1 MRIQVQD
8 LCIEMNISQLSIPRL
23 ILRGVSMKII
33 TGIGVN
39 GGIAIGPCTI
49 YRRSSEEVKFVIV
62 DDINDEN
69 LRYEAALEKTLND
82 LQGLYEK
89 AVETVGEAAAQ
100 IIEVHKM
107 VLQDIEYDSSV
118 RTIISTQKTSA
129 EYAVYITATNFSNL
143 FATMDNEYMKERA
156 ADVRDASKRLL
167 AKLQGKADAGVKV
180 NTPSVLVA
188 DDLAPSETVQ
198 LDRSMILGFVTQQ
211 GSSNSHTAI
220 LARTMDIPAVVGAAF
235 ELVEEYEGKLI
246 VVDGFTGKIYIDP
259 EEAILEELRE
269 KQSKENV
276 RKELLKELKGRESI
290 TPDGQKINI
299 YANIGNCNDVE
310 NVIQNDAEG
319 IGLFRSEFLYLEKD
333 HYPTEEEQFSAYKT
347 VVEHMGGKRVII
359 RTLDIGADKKV
370 DYFEL
375 GEEEN
380 PALGYRAIRICLDRV
395 SLFKTQLRAIFRA
408 SAYGTVSIMFPM
420 IISLE
425 EVLELKGIVEEVKQE
440 LKTEGIPYSSV
451 ELGIM
456 IETPAAAVISDILAK
471 EVDFFSLGT
480 NDLTQYTLAIDRQN
494 RKLERFYNAH
504 HTAVLRLIEMVTKNA
519 HDHGIWVG
527 ICGELASDLSLT
539 EVFLRMG
546 IDELS
551 VSPGKVLEVRNKVV
565 NYKRFEGN

>member
-1 MRIQVQD
+1 M
-8 LCIEMNISQLSIPRL
+8 E
-23 ILRGVSMKII
+23 II

-39 GGIAIGPCTI
+39 GGIAIGSCTI
-49 YRRSSEEVKFVIV
+49 YRRSSEEMKYVKV
-62 DDINDEN
+62 DNTEN
-69 LRYEAALEKTLND
+69 EIIRYEAALKETLKE
-82 LQGLYEK
+82 LQSLHEK
-89 AVETVGEAAAQ
+89 AVETVGDAAAQ

-107 VLQDIEYDSSV
+107 MLQDIEYDSSV
-118 RTIISTQKTSA
+118 RSIINTQKTNA
-129 EYAVYITATNFSNL
+129 EYAVYITSSNFSNL
-143 FATMDNEYMKERA
+143 FASMEDDYMKERA
-156 ADVRDASKRLL
+156 ADVKDASKRLL
-167 AKLQGKADAGVKV
+167 AQLQGKAVSEIKV
-180 NTPSVLVA
+180 GIPCVLVS

-198 LDRSMILGFVTQQ
+198 LDRSMILGFVTEQ

-220 LARTMDIPAVVGAAF
+220 LARTLDIPAVVGAAM
-235 ELVEEYEGKLI
+235 ELKEEYEGKLV
-246 VVDGFTGKIYIDP
+246 VVDGFTGKIYLDP
-259 EEAILEELRE
+259 EDEILEELRE
-269 KQSKENV
+269 KQSKERV

-290 TPDGQKINI
+290 TLDGQRINI
-299 YANIGNCNDVE
+299 YANIGNCNDIE

-333 HYPTEEEQFSAYKT
+333 YYPTEEEQFTAYKT
-347 VVEHMGGKRVII
+347 VVERMEGKKVII

-375 GEEEN
+375 DEEEN

-408 SAYGTVSIMFPM
+408 SAFGMVSIMFPM
-420 IISLE
+420 VISLE
-425 EVLELKGIVEEVKQE
+425 EVLELKEIVEEVKQE
-440 LKTEGIPYSSV
+440 LKLEGIPYSSV

-456 IETPAAAVISDILAK
+456 IETPAAAIISDILAK

-504 HTAVLRLIEMVTKNA
+504 HTAILRLIEMVTKNA

-527 ICGELASDLSLT
+527 ICGELASDISLT
-539 EVFLRMG
+539 ETFLRMG

-551 VSPGKVLEVRNKVV
+551 VSPGKVLEIRNKVV
-565 NYKRFEGN
+565 SFK

>member
-1 MRIQVQD
+1 M
-8 LCIEMNISQLSIPRL
+8 E
-23 ILRGVSMKII
+23 II

-49 YRRSSEEVKFVIV
+49 YRRSSEEIKYVTV
-62 DDINDEN
+62 DDTNNEIV
-69 LRYEAALEKTLND
+69 RYETALEETLKD
-82 LQGLYEK
+82 LQRLHEK
-89 AVETVGEAAAQ
+89 AVETVGDAAAQ

-107 VLQDIEYDSSV
+107 MLQDIEYDGSV
-118 RTIISTQKTSA
+118 RDIINTQKTNA
-129 EYAVYITATNFSNL
+129 EYAVYITSLNFSNL
-143 FATMDNEYMKERA
+143 FASMDDEYMKERA
-156 ADVRDASKRLL
+156 ADVKDASKRLL
-167 AKLQGKADAGVKV
+167 AKLQGKANSEIKV
-180 NTPSVLVA
+180 GTPCVLA
-188 DDLAPSETVQ
+188 SDDLAPSETVQ

-220 LARTMDIPAVVGAAF
+220 LARTMDIPAVVGAAM
-235 ELVEEYEGKLI
+235 ELKEEYEGKLVI
-246 VVDGFTGKIYIDP
+246 VDGFTGKIYMDP
-259 EEAILEELRE
+259 VEEILEEFRE
-269 KQSKENV
+269 KQSKENA
-276 RKELLKELKGRESI
+276 RKELLKELKGRDSI
-290 TPDGQKINI
+290 TPNGQRINI

-333 HYPTEEEQFSAYKT
+333 HYPTEEEQFTAYKT
-347 VVEHMGGKRVII
+347 VVERMGGKKVII

-408 SAYGTVSIMFPM
+408 SAFGTVSIMFPM
-420 IISLE
+420 VISLE
-425 EVLELKGIVEEVKQE
+425 EVLELKGIVEEVKEE
-440 LKTEGIPYSSV
+440 LNTEGIPYSCV

-456 IETPAAAVISDILAK
+456 IETPAAAIISDILAK

-504 HTAVLRLIEMVTKNA
+504 HTAILRLIEMVTKNA

-539 EVFLRMG
+539 GTFLRMG

-551 VSPGKVLEVRNKVV
+551 VSPGKVLDIRNNVINDKLA
-565 NYKRFEGN
+565 